1 MLTEGLNI
9 AFAGVY
15 ENDEAL
21 PWLETGFELF
31 YHYTF
36 CCLLTAQKPSFQ
48 RERGGGN
55 ISVTERE
62 AAFNSTD
69 RENQGRNGSLTTLA
83 YNLAMM
89 NNFLKVH

>member
-1 MLTEGLNI
+1 MIRNRVWVVLSLHLLLFANGTEAVI
-9 AFAGVY
+9 PAG
-15 ENDEAL
+15 
-21 PWLETGFELF
+21 
-31 YHYTF
+31 
-36 CCLLTAQKPSFQ
+36 K
-48 RERGGGN
+48 GGRGN

-62 AAFNSTD
+62 AAFDSTD